1 MKIKVLP
8 DTVINQI
15 AAGEVVERP
24 ASVIRELVDNS
35 VDAGATDIF
44 IAVEAGGHTRLKVRD
59 NGCGMT
65 RDEALLAFERHATSK
80 VSAIEDL
87 DSLSTLGFRG
97 EALASIA
104 AVSKVRL
111 TTRSKGHELGTA
123 VTSRGGKLI
132 DVQSCAWSEGT
143 EIDIE
148 HLFFNTPA
156 RRKFLKSPRAELARI
171 RSWVMHSALARPN
184 VRYRLIADGAEIL
197 NLAAVA
203 DVAARGGEIF
213 AGDLIPVVLR
223 EGRLSVEGR
232 VGHPGSALA
241 DATGLVLLVNGRL
254 VSDKVMV
261 RAVREGYDSMLKDR
275 EFPIGYISLTLPADE
290 VDVNVHPQKSEVRFR
305 HPDQVFAVVR
315 GAVLAGV
322 RSIRRPAV
330 AQTFEP
336 VAAPVAP
343 ALVVSSQIVP
353 APQASFVREAALPS
367 ASQPDVRDVW
377 PILRAAPVSV
387 AAATV
392 PQYTQSENVSSRYS
406 RLDSDSTALKLVG
419 EQRVMYGVQERNAV
433 DATFRFS
440 GMRYVGQVLECYL
453 LCEHNEKL
461 VVVDMHAA
469 HERVNYN
476 KIRAQRAARAL
487 TVQKLLIPER
497 IHLTAEQVV
506 SLMEQSEVLHELA
519 FEVSQESAT
528 EVIVT
533 GVPSVVAHLDCVA
546 LVKECAA
553 EPVSAGWRE
562 RLEERIDHIAA
573 RLACHASVRSGDIL
587 KKEEAYALFAQLD
600 EAALAGAC
608 PHGRPVVAEF
618 PRHTVER
625 WFGRDR

>member
-35 VDAGATDIF
+35 VDASATDIF

-87 DSLSTLGFRG
+87 NSLSTLGFRG

-111 TTRSKGHELGTA
+111 TTRSKGQELGTS
-123 VTSRGGKLI
+123 VTFRGGTLVN
-132 DVQSCAWSEGT
+132 VQSCAWSEGT

-156 RRKFLKSPRAELARI
+156 RRKFLKSPRAELAKI
-171 RSWVMHSALARPN
+171 RSWVMHSALARPH

-197 NLAAVA
+197 NLAAVSN
-203 DVAARGGEIF
+203 VAARGAEIF
-213 AGDLIPVVLR
+213 AGDLIPISLR
-223 EGRLSVEGR
+223 EGRLAVEGR
-232 VGHPGSALA
+232 VGHPGAVLA

-254 VSDKVMV
+254 VSDKIMV

-275 EFPIGYISLTLPADE
+275 EFPIGYISLLLPADE

-330 AQTFEP
+330 AQIAEP
-336 VAAPVAP
+336 VVTPT
-343 ALVVSSQIVP
+343 VVSQ
-353 APQASFVREAALPS
+353 QATFVREAALPS
-367 ASQPDVRDVW
+367 AHQPDVRDVW
-377 PILRAAPVSV
+377 PIQRAAAVVVPSQTTSARTIEQFSQYKSPGVGSV
-387 AAATV
+387 A
-392 PQYTQSENVSSRYS
+392 P
-406 RLDSDSTALKLVG
+406 RLFG
-419 EQRVMYGVQERNAV
+419 EQRGLYSAKAEATV
-433 DATFRFS
+433 DADFCFS
-440 GMRYVGQVLECYL
+440 ELRYVGQVLECYL

-487 TVQKLLIPER
+487 TVQKLLLPER
-497 IHLTAEQVV
+497 VRLTAEQVV
-506 SLMEQSEVLHELA
+506 SLMEQSDVLRELA
-519 FEVSQESAT
+519 FEVSQDSDT
-528 EVIVT
+528 EVVVT
-533 GVPSVVAHLDCVA
+533 GVPSAVAHLDCAA
-546 LVKECAA
+546 LVKEFAA

-600 EAALAGAC
+600 EATSAGAC

-618 PRHTVER
+618 PRQTVER